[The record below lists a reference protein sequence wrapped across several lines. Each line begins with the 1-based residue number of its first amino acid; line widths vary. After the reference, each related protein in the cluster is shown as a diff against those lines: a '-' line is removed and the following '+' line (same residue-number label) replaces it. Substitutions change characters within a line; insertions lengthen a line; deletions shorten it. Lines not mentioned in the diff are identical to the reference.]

1 MTMKIAEWAYR
12 LSVACWAGGN
22 ALFTLV
28 LTPILFRTE
37 GRDTAAR
44 IVGAFFPAY
53 FRWGLA
59 WGAIALACRLLT
71 RGAGQKGALLLLA
84 AMLAVTSFQALYLE
98 PKAAELKHRIGS
110 FEATPPDHPLRR
122 EFARLHG
129 VSAACNLAVLAGGA
143 VLVVLP

>member
-1 MTMKIAEWAYR
+1 MKLAEGLYR
-12 LSVACWAGGN
+12 LALAGWVGGN

-59 WGAIALACRLLT
+59 CGFLALVCRFLS
-71 RGAGQKGALLLLA
+71 RGVGQKLPLLLA
-84 AMLAVTSFQALYLE
+84 TMLLLTSFQALYVE
-98 PKAAELKHRIGS
+98 PRAAELKQQIGS
-110 FEATPPDHPLRR
+110 FEATPKDHPLRR

-129 VSAACNLAVLAGGA
+129 VSAACNLAVLAGGVA
-143 VLVVLP
+143 LVVLP